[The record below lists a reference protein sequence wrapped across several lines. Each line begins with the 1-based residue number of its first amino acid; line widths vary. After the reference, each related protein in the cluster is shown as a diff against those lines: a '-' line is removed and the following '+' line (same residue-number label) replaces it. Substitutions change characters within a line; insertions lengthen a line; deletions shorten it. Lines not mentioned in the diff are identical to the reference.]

1 MDSVATAAAIAGIIT
16 TGRPLAEVLTAFVNT
31 LFDSSL
37 NAADKGVAGPGW
49 ARRRGENA
57 ARVMLDAAKLLDT
70 ANVQA
75 QPVPGRLLMP
85 ILEKGSLEE
94 DDRVRHTWS
103 RLLATAANPT
113 TADTVLTSFPHI
125 LGELSPIEV
134 HMLRFA
140 YTKGAEKS
148 GYHAFQ
154 LADISAYFQV
164 NRADT
169 LIYRDNLERLG
180 LIAPPFAARA
190 ADTNEAGEPYTGS
203 LYLTS
208 LGYAFI
214 QACAD

>member
-1 MDSVATAAAIAGIIT
+1 MDSVATAVAIAGLIT
-16 TGRPLAEVLTAFVNT
+16 TGRPLADVLTDFVNT

-37 NAADKGVAGPGW
+37 SAADKGVAGPVW
-49 ARRRGENA
+49 ARRRGESA
-57 ARVMLDAAKLLDT
+57 AKVMLDAAKILDT
-70 ANVQA
+70 ANIVA
-75 QPVPGRLLMP
+75 QPVPGRLLIP

-94 DDRVRHTWS
+94 DERVRTTWS

-125 LGELSPIEV
+125 LGELSPLEV
-134 HMLRFA
+134 HMLRFT

-164 NRADT
+164 NRADS
-169 LIYRDNLERLG
+169 LIYRDNLERLR
-180 LIAPPFAARA
+180 LIAPPFGATA
-190 ADTNEAGEPYTGS
+190 ADCEAGEPYTGS

>member
-1 MDSVATAAAIAGIIT
+1 MDSVTTAVAIVGLIT
-16 TGRPLAEVLTAFVNT
+16 TGRPLADVLTDFVST

-37 NAADKGVAGPGW
+37 NAADKGAAGPAW
-49 ARRRGENA
+49 ARQRGENA
-57 ARVMLDAAKLLDT
+57 ARVMLDAARLLD
-70 ANVQA
+70 AAHIEA
-75 QPVPGRLLMP
+75 QPVPGRLLVP

-94 DDRVRHTWS
+94 DDKVRNIWS

-113 TADTVLTSFPHI
+113 TADTVLTSFPDI
-125 LGELSPIEV
+125 LGALSPIEV
-134 HMLRFA
+134 HMLRFT

-164 NRADT
+164 NRTIT

-190 ADTNEAGEPYTGS
+190 TDSEAGEPYTGS